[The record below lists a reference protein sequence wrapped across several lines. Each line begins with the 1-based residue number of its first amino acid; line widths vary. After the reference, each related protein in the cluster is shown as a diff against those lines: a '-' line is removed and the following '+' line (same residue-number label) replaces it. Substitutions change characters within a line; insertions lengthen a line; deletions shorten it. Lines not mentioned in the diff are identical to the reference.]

1 MSTRWFEEWS
11 DAERTAY
18 ATRFVRL
25 ARRGQDID
33 GEARFVDALADRGSR
48 ILDAGCGTGRVAA
61 AMAARGHD
69 ARGVDADGTLIAAGR
84 EQYPGLPLEH
94 RDLLDLTAD
103 DGPFELVVAAGNV
116 LVYVDPGTEA
126 AVLRALASVLSPG
139 GSVVLGFATD
149 REYTVSDLD
158 VDASAVGWRLVHRL
172 STWQLDPW
180 TDDADWA
187 VSVFR

>member
-11 DAERTAY
+11 DAERTSY

-25 ARRGQDID
+25 AGRGQDID

-61 AMAARGHD
+61 ALAARGHD
-69 ARGVDADGTLIAAGR
+69 ARGVDADGTLITAGR

-126 AVLRALASVLSPG
+126 AVLRALASVLAPG
-139 GSVVLGFATD
+139 GTAVLGFATD
-149 REYTVSDLD
+149 RAYRVADLD
-158 VDASAVGWRLVHRL
+158 RDAAAVGWHLVHRF

-180 TDDADWA
+180 SDDADWA

>member
-1 MSTRWFEEWS
+1 MTRWFQEWS
-11 DAERTAY
+11 DAERTSY

-25 ARRGQDID
+25 AQRGQDID

-61 AMAARGHD
+61 ALAARGHD
-69 ARGVDADGTLIAAGR
+69 AHGVDLDATLIEAGR
-84 EQYPGLPLEH
+84 QQYPGLPLEH
-94 RDLLDLTAD
+94 RNLLDLTAD
-103 DGPFELVVAAGNV
+103 DGPFEVVVAAGNV
-116 LVYVDPGTEA
+116 LVYVEPGTEA
-126 AVLRALASVLSPG
+126 GVLRALASVLAPG
-139 GSVVLGFATD
+139 GAAVFGFATD
-149 REYTVSDLD
+149 RAYTPDHLD
-158 VDASAVGWRLVHRL
+158 RDAAAVGWRLVHRF

>member
-1 MSTRWFEEWS
+1 VSTRWFQEWS

-61 AMAARGHD
+61 ALAARGHD
-69 ARGVDADGTLIAAGR
+69 PLGVDADASLVEAGR
-84 EQYPGLPLEH
+84 EQYPGLSLEP
-94 RDLLDLTAD
+94 RDLLDLSED
-103 DGPFELVVAAGNV
+103 DGPFEVVVAAGNV
-116 LVYVDPGTEA
+116 LVYVEPGTEA

-139 GSVVLGFATD
+139 GAAVIGFATD
-149 REYTVSDLD
+149 RDYTVADLD
-158 VDASAVGWRLVHRL
+158 RDADAVGWRLVHRFA
-172 STWQLDPW
+172 SWQLDPW
-180 TDDADWA
+180 TEDADWA

>member
-11 DAERTAY
+11 DAERTSY

-61 AMAARGHD
+61 ALAARGHD
-69 ARGVDADGTLIAAGR
+69 ARGVDADATLIEAGR

-126 AVLRALASVLSPG
+126 AVLRALASVLAPG
-139 GSVVLGFATD
+139 GAAVFGFATD
-149 REYTVSDLD
+149 RAYTIADLD
-158 VDASAVGWRLVHRL
+158 RDAAAVGWHLVHRF